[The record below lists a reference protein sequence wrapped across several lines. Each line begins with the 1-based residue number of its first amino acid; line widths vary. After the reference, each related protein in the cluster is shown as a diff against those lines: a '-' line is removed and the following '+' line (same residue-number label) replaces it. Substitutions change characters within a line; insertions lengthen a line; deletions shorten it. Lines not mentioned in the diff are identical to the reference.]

1 MPAPHYVELAR
12 WVVARR
18 VRLGENLVESARV
31 GPLLLG
37 HPRERAEHA
46 RVAEDADVR
55 GVDVLI
61 RGEEDPV
68 AVAPAVCLGGGACGR
83 AEGRGGET
91 GAGGVGGAALLPPD
105 P

>member
-68 AVAPAVCLGGGACGR
+68 AVAPAVCPGGEGSRRAPGGG
-83 AEGRGGET
+83 GEQ
-91 GAGGVGGAALLPPD
+91 GGGVVVG
-105 P
+105 